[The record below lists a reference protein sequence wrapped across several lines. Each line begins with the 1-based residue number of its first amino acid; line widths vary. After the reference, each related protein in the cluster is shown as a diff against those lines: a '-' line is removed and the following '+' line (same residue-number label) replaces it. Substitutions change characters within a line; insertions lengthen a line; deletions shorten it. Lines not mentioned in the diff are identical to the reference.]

1 MPTSIMGTESIMPIP
16 AVKTVI
22 KRDTARVPK
31 TGSST
36 VSQLISGLLPIL
48 GAASISSFPEG
59 RSRTRRGERLKTGYW
74 AEVRGFT
81 RLEDRWGR
89 IVPGLP
95 PDMRRRSDVK
105 VSS

>member
-1 MPTSIMGTESIMPIP
+1 MPTSIMGTESIIPIP

-22 KRDTARVPK
+22 RRDTAKVPR

-36 VSQLISGLLPIL
+36 VSQLISGLLPIV

-59 RSRTRRGERLKTGYW
+59 RSRIRRGERLKTGYW
-74 AEVRGFT
+74 TEARGFI
-81 RLEDRWGR
+81 RLEGRWGR

-105 VSS
+105 VIS